1 MSASPD
7 EIKKKNN
14 QVEDLSALLFH
25 LRQTSKLTLKLNIR
39 NPNLYLALQTVQ
51 GSQWE
56 IFDDLTNR
64 MLLEN
69 KGTEFF
75 FVGK

>member
-25 LRQTSKLTLKLNIR
+25 LRQASKLTLELNIR

>member
-1 MSASPD
+1 M
-7 EIKKKNN
+7 KKKRKNN

-25 LRQTSKLTLKLNIR
+25 LRQASKLTLELNIR